1 LQLGVKA
8 GAETL
13 ALVAKTNKTAF
24 NLNKRYQQAQA
35 TMDTYRGVTKV
46 LAEFPPPLSF
56 IMAGA
61 VLTFGLAQ
69 IGKIE
74 SQQFQGLATGGRV
87 TTGGNFVVGER
98 GAEIV
103 NLPRGSAVTSNAD
116 VGRSLD
122 NNQGTYNITVNVSG
136 DNLDRSC
143 CDIVI
148 TNSMYTRL
156 SLDCYHLSNNNCIC
170 FQA

>member
-1 LQLGVKA
+1 
-8 GAETL
+8 
-13 ALVAKTNKTAF
+13 
-24 NLNKRYQQAQA
+24 
-35 TMDTYRGVTKV
+35 
-46 LAEFPPPLSF
+46 
-56 IMAGA
+56 
-61 VLTFGLAQ
+61 LAQ

-122 NNQGTYNITVNVSG
+122 NTQDTYNITVNVGG
-136 DNLDRSC
+136 DNDNIGDAVEKGILEAIDQGRLDS
-143 CDIVI
+143 VH
-148 TNSMYTRL
+148 
-156 SLDCYHLSNNNCIC
+156 SL
-170 FQA
+170 QQRTA